1 MKHTISV
8 DLKGLRKHAW
18 RKRLD
23 GFFSING
30 QYLSDSEVR
39 KLVEYGISKG
49 YETNEDIPIDEAL
62 KVLGWNDKNEEN
74 TLL

>member
-1 MKHTISV
+1 MTQKFSV
-8 DLKGLRKHAW
+8 DLKGLRQHAW
-18 RKRLD
+18 KKRLH

-30 QYLSDSEVR
+30 QALSDLEVR

-49 YETNEDIPIDEAL
+49 YETNEDIPIEEAI